1 MRALDIH
8 EGRVIPTPEALA
20 LPVFSALYARD
31 KTKHKEKAF
40 SELCYVV
47 FMTDPRKANPY
58 MGMDENERH
67 DKLVEEI
74 LNGKKP
80 DKLVLEALEWW
91 QDYWARNIPEIEVWK
106 DAQSAATS
114 LMDYL
119 KNVDYDERTKSGGMV
134 HNPNHVAS
142 TLAKVSDILQ
152 QLNSLGRKIQEEA
165 FDIIKS
171 RGGRDINPLER

>member
-20 LPVFSALYARD
+20 VPVIAALYSRD
-31 KTKHKEKAF
+31 KSKKKERAF
-40 SELCYVV
+40 DELCYVV

-58 MGMDENERH
+58 MGLNLEERK
-67 DKLVEEI
+67 DKLIKEV
-74 LNGKKP
+74 LASKKP
-80 DKLVLEALEWW
+80 DKLVDEAVKWW
-91 QDYWARNIPEIEVWK
+91 QEYWSRNIPEIEVWQ

-119 KNVDYDERTKSGGMV
+119 KNVDYDERTKGGSMV
-134 HNPNHVAS
+134 HNPSHVAS

-171 RGGRDINPLER
+171 RGGREINPLER

>member
-1 MRALDIH
+1 MRSLDIH

-20 LPVFSALYARD
+20 VPVISALYERD
-31 KTKHKEKAF
+31 NTKHKENAFKA
-40 SELCYVV
+40 LCYVT

-58 MGMDENERH
+58 IGLNEEDRAT
-67 DKLVEEI
+67 KLQKEF
-74 LNGKKP
+74 LGGKKP
-80 DKLVLEALEWW
+80 DKLIKDAVEWW
-91 QDYWARNIPEIEVWK
+91 REYWATNIPEIEVWR

-119 KNVDYDERTKSGGMV
+119 KNVDYDERTRAGSMV
-134 HNPNHVAS
+134 HNPSHVAS